1 MIDKTKLMGIL
12 NVTPDSFY
20 EKSRFSSLETAILK
34 AHEMVKDGVDI
45 IDIGGES
52 TRPKNVYSPSNE
64 IVTVDVEL
72 KRVLP
77 VIKELKK
84 NITIPLSI
92 DTMKYQVAEAAVN
105 AGIDWIND
113 VRGFRDFE
121 MRKVAAQNPHIKI
134 CVMHMQGTPETMQ
147 ENPAYT
153 GSVTENIKHWFLDTL
168 ENLLKVGVQN
178 KQIIIDPGIGFGKTV
193 AHNVEII
200 QNLREIKSWGFPVLL
215 GISRKKFM
223 SKLLQDKPTNDLL
236 AATLAVDSLAVLSRI
251 DYIRVHD
258 VKEHRDLIDVL
269 TPLLKK

>member
-1 MIDKTKLMGIL
+1 MSDKTKLMGIL

-20 EKSRFSSLETAILK
+20 EKSRSTSFETAVVK
-34 AHEMVKDGVDI
+34 AHEMIKDGVDI

-52 TRPKNVYSPSNE
+52 TRPKNIYSASDE

-84 NITIPLSI
+84 SINIPLSI
-92 DTMKYQVAEAAVN
+92 DTMKYEVAKAAVN

-113 VRGFRDFE
+113 VRGFRDLE
-121 MRKVAAQNPHIKI
+121 MRKIAAQNPHLKI

-147 ENPAYT
+147 ENPVYD
-153 GSVTENIKHWFLDTL
+153 GSVTENIKHWLSNTL
-168 ENLLKVGVQN
+168 ENLLKEGV
-178 KQIIIDPGIGFGKTV
+178 KKEQIVIDPGIGFGKTV

-200 QNLREIKSWGFPVLL
+200 QNLKEIKSWGFPVLI

-223 SKLLQDKPTNDLL
+223 SKLLRDKPTNDLL
-236 AATLAVDSLAVLSRI
+236 AATLAVNSLAVLSRL

-269 TPLLKK
+269 TPIIND